1 MIWLVGIKYKSLEW
15 PNGLAR
21 ASRQSVRVAVRIPMS
36 TRVAILGVNLLP
48 SLRRNLFSGPHPPHG
63 ATTTHYRESTS
74 SPRVSYAQSF
84 VFRTSCGS
92 DTRSCEKHASRR
104 VAAQP
109 KPQWQTTTAFLPSSS
124 RMGVHDWIECT
135 AMYTDSDVQNVIHRG
150 RYVFCIMAV
159 EYKPTEPHR
168 PHAIE

>member
-21 ASRQSVRVAVRIPMS
+21 ASRQSVRVAVRIPMN

-48 SLRRNLFSGPHPPHG
+48 PLRRNLFSAPHG

-74 SPRVSYAQSF
+74 SPLDFPHRLEYPTHKALCLGPLVVEIRDPAIN
-84 VFRTSCGS
+84 T
-92 DTRSCEKHASRR
+92 RR

-109 KPQWQTTTAFLPSSS
+109 KPQWQTTTAFFPSSS
-124 RMGVHDWIECT
+124 RMET
-135 AMYTDSDVQNVIHRG
+135 PLHRRHPG
-150 RYVFCIMAV
+150 R
-159 EYKPTEPHR
+159 
-168 PHAIE
+168 